1 MSELTIEVHERAGR
15 GSGASRKLRAAGK
28 IPAVVY
34 GGGRESIA
42 IEVDAHLLQELLR
55 KSGSEH
61 AIFLLKLGDTGKS
74 RHTMIRDLDID
85 PISRRIRHV
94 DFQRVNLKES
104 VRVSVPIELIGTPD
118 GVKNEGGV
126 LDFVT
131 REVEIESL
139 PGQIP
144 PHLELDV
151 SELNIGQNLDAGSLA
166 LPEGVELLE
175 DLDRVLVSVAH
186 PRVVEEEVE
195 EEEEL
200 LEEEM
205 EEPEVIGRG
214 KEEDEEEDE
223 GEGEES
229 ES

>member
-1 MSELTIEVHERAGR
+1 MSEQTIDVQERPER

-34 GGGRESIA
+34 GGGRESVA
-42 IEVDAHLLQELLR
+42 IEVDSHTLHELLR
-55 KSGSEH
+55 KSGDH

-74 RHTMIRDLDID
+74 RHTMIRDLAID
-85 PISRRIRHV
+85 PISRRILHV
-94 DFQRVNLKES
+94 DFQRVNLKEK
-104 VRVSVPIELIGTPD
+104 VRVSVPIELLGTPT
-118 GVKNEGGV
+118 GVKNESGV

-144 PHLELDV
+144 AHLELDV
-151 SELNIGQNLDAGSLA
+151 SELHIGQHLEAGALT

-175 DLDRVLVSVAH
+175 DVERVLVSVAH

-195 EEEEL
+195 TDEEL
-200 LEEEM
+200 LEGELA
-205 EEPEVIGRG
+205 EPEVIGRG
-214 KEEDEEEDE
+214 KDETGEEDEESD
-223 GEGEES
+223 S
-229 ES
+229 

>member
-1 MSELTIEVHERAGR
+1 MSEQTIEVQERPGR

-34 GGGRESIA
+34 GGGRESVA
-42 IEVDAHLLQELLR
+42 IEVDAHTLHELLR
-55 KSGSEH
+55 KSGEH

-74 RHTMIRDLDID
+74 RHTMIRDLAVD
-85 PISRRIRHV
+85 PISRRILHV
-94 DFQRVNLKES
+94 DFQRVNLKEK
-104 VRVSVPIELIGTPD
+104 VRVSVPIELIGTPT

-126 LDFVT
+126 LDFIT

-144 PHLELDV
+144 PHLDLDV
-151 SELNIGQNLDAGSLA
+151 SGLHIGQHLETGDLT
-166 LPEGVELLE
+166 LPEGVTLLE
-175 DLDRVLVSVAH
+175 EDDRVLVSVAH
-186 PRVVEEEVE
+186 PRVVEEAAE

-205 EEPEVIGRG
+205 EEPELIRRG
-214 KEEDEEEDE
+214 KEEAEEEDE
-223 GEGEES
+223 DS

>member
-1 MSELTIEVHERAGR
+1 MSELTIEVHERPGR

-42 IEVDAHLLQELLR
+42 IEVDAHALHELLR

-126 LDFVT
+126 LDFIT

-151 SELNIGQNLDAGSLA
+151 SELNIGQHLEAGSLT

-214 KEEDEEEDE
+214 KEEAEEEDE
-223 GEGEES
+223 GEEPES
-229 ES
+229 

>member
-1 MSELTIEVHERAGR
+1 MSELTIEVHERAVR

-34 GGGRESIA
+34 GGGRESVA
-42 IEVDAHLLQELLR
+42 IEVDARVLQELLR

-61 AIFLLKLGDTGKS
+61 AIFLLKLGDSGKS
-74 RHTMIRDLDID
+74 RHTMIRDLAID
-85 PISRRIRHV
+85 PISRRILHV
-94 DFQRVNLKES
+94 DFQRVNLKEK
-104 VRVSVPIELIGTPD
+104 VRVSVPIELLGTPF
-118 GVKNEGGV
+118 GVKDEGGV

-151 SELNIGQNLDAGSLA
+151 SELHIGQHLEAGELT
-166 LPEGVELLE
+166 LPEGVELL
-175 DLDRVLVSVAH
+175 DDVDRVLVSVAH

-214 KEEDEEEDE
+214 KEEAEEEDE
-223 GEGEES
+223 ES